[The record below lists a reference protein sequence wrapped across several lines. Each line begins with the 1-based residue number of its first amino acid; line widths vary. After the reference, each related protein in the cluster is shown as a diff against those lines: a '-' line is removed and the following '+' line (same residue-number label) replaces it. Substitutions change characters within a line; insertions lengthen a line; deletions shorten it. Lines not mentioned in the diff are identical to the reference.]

1 MITYSIIINDDH
13 DLDSHVCHIS
23 DVLDGLIRR
32 RKHVLESQI
41 INIRVH
47 CAPEAPKAQP
57 VKLLPA
63 LRGTEEKQRP
73 ACKRPLNAN
82 PRQGKTPQQSRVYL
96 VLAPQSH

>member
-1 MITYSIIINDDH
+1 MHDGLKCLSIAFSIVIVKMITVSIIINDDH
-13 DLDSHVCHIS
+13 VLDRHVCHSS

-32 RKHVLESQI
+32 RKHVLESQII

-63 LRGTEEKQRP
+63 LRGT
-73 ACKRPLNAN
+73 
-82 PRQGKTPQQSRVYL
+82 
-96 VLAPQSH
+96 